1 MVENKIETLLDET
14 LFVPDEKSRE
24 FLQGTISVRDDSS
37 NPIREILAACGLR
50 EYVKHFLNAVSPD
63 EELKNCDWCQVEK
76 DFKLLDRLRYFISGG
91 LSEDFLKKHLNFD
104 LELYKKNGDF
114 MDAHDNLSKLLHSSD
129 SDTIKAF
136 DSTSRRHCLPV
147 SSSDSD
153 NTETF
158 ASLEQKIVGS
168 LRKIQSIHN
177 QITQSLEAEIHEFAS
192 ELINDIDFSNI
203 STGMMARYCLE
214 NSFLEEV
221 KLEIKSET
229 LVLHLSG
236 TVEGSLEFSHY
247 EPTDPY
253 MPQSWTYTAR
263 FTLNL
268 NDLYTCLD
276 NNQSNN
282 VSDLI
287 IFQAPGD
294 PEFSWLHDGDFLNVQ
309 FPTPDYD

>member
-1 MVENKIETLLDET
+1 MVENKIETLLRDET
-14 LFVPDEKSRE
+14 LFVPDEKSRK

-91 LSEDFLKKHLNFD
+91 LSEDFLKKHLKFD
-104 LELYKKNGDF
+104 LELYKKF
-114 MDAHDNLSKLLHSSD
+114 MVAHNNLSKLLHSSD
-129 SDTIKAF
+129 SDTTKAF
-136 DSTSRRHCLPV
+136 D
-147 SSSDSD
+147 
-153 NTETF
+153 
-158 ASLEQKIVGS
+158 SLEQKIVGS

-177 QITQSLEAEIHEFAS
+177 QITQSLEEEIHEFAS
-192 ELINDIDFSNI
+192 ALINDIDFSKI

-214 NSFLEEV
+214 NSSLENIN
-221 KLEIKSET
+221 KLEIRSTT

-236 TVEGSLEFSHY
+236 TVEVALEFSDY

-253 MPQSWTYTAR
+253 IPQSWHYTAR

-268 NDLYTCLD
+268 NDLYTYLD
-276 NNQSNN
+276 NNIFNN

-287 IFQAPGD
+287 ISQAPGD
-294 PEFSWLHDGDFLNVQ
+294 PEFSWLHDGDFLDVRS
-309 FPTPDYD
+309 PTPDYD